1 LRGITRDSVV
11 ALLGDR
17 GIKVEQRK
25 VSLAEVREAVLSG
38 EITEVFACGTAAVI
52 TPVGVFRSEYEE
64 LVVGGNEPGD
74 LTVSIRT
81 ELTGIQYGLVPDRHG
96 WMRKLAD

>member
-1 LRGITRDSVV
+1 VV
-11 ALLGDR
+11 TLLTDR

-25 VSLAEVREAVLSG
+25 VSLAEVREAINSG
-38 EITEVFACGTAAVI
+38 DIAEVFACGTAAVI
-52 TPVGVFRSEYEE
+52 TPVGIFKSQHEE
-64 LVVGGNEPGD
+64 LVVGGNEPGE